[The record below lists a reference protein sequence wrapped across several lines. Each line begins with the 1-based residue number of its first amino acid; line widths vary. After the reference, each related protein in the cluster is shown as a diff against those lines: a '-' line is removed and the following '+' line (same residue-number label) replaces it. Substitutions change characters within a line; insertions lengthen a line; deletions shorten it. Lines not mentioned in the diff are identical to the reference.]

1 MQHAGRDLGREVEG
15 SGGSTPPVQPTA
27 RAGDDGTEA
36 APEAR
41 EPGPLRWLT
50 GELRGS
56 WMETRSAKTLLFS
69 VPDWDGHD
77 PGQHVD
83 LKLTSADGYSAQRS
97 YSLASASSP
106 GWVELTVQT
115 VQNGEVSPYLV
126 ETMQTGDELQLRGP
140 IGGWFRWHADLSG
153 PVLLIGGGSGIVP
166 LMAMLRRRVES
177 GVTTPFHLVYVT
189 RTPDHVIYS
198 NELATMAQLHPGIVI
213 DRLYTR
219 AGLFDDVRA
228 PGRLTLA
235 DLPGPVDA
243 SDAVDAVA
251 GTGSNGTHPGAS
263 RTRVYV
269 CGPTGFVE
277 NAVQLLQERGHAP
290 EMIRTERFGPT
301 GA

>member
-1 MQHAGRDLGREVEG
+1 
-15 SGGSTPPVQPTA
+15 
-27 RAGDDGTEA
+27 
-36 APEAR
+36 
-41 EPGPLRWLT
+41 
-50 GELRGS
+50 
-56 WMETRSAKTLLFS
+56 METRSAKTLLFS

-83 LKLTSADGYSAQRS
+83 LKLTSAEGYSAQRT
-97 YSLASASSP
+97 YSLASTSSP

-140 IGGWFRWHADLSG
+140 IGGWFRWHENLSG
-153 PVLLIGGGSGIVP
+153 PVLLVAGGSGIVP

-177 GVTTPFHLVYVT
+177 GVATPFHLLYVA

-198 NELATMAQLHPGIVI
+198 NELATIAQLHPDVAI

-219 AGLFDDVRA
+219 AGLLDDVRA

-235 DLPGPVDA
+235 DIPGRVDA
-243 SDAVDAVA
+243 IDAVDAGDGSA
-251 GTGSNGTHPGAS
+251 GTRSNGTHPGAT

-277 NAVQLLQERGHAP
+277 NAAQLLQERGHP
-290 EMIRTERFGPT
+290 PGMIRTERFGPT
-301 GA
+301 GG